1 MAQVQLRPLKEADEI
16 AIVAMLSSSQVAK
29 TYMLPDF
36 ASDAEAVKL
45 FKRLMAL
52 SQGEETYLRGGYDG
66 DELVGFIN
74 QVSVEGNTVE
84 VGYVVAPDKWN
95 RGYGTAML
103 TAAMEELFR
112 RGWQTVRAGY
122 FEGNIASRRV
132 MEKSGMESIDFSDT
146 VEYRGVIH
154 PCHYLEKHK

>member
-16 AIVAMLSSSQVAK
+16 AMVAMLRSTEVAK

-45 FKRLMAL
+45 FKRLMTL

-74 QVSVEGNTVE
+74 QVNVEDDTME

-122 FEGNIASRRV
+122 FEGNHASRRV
-132 MEKSGMESIDFSDT
+132 MEKSGMKHIAFTDEVT
-146 VEYRGVIH
+146 YRGENH
-154 PCHYLEKHK
+154 RCHYLEKHK